1 MRHNEF
7 SGFPRLVDDLD
18 ALHEE
23 INQALKRT
31 YLAVGAV
38 LLPCAG
44 LVAYALGMA
53 G

>member
-1 MRHNEF
+1 MRQNDL

-23 INQALKRT
+23 ITLAVKWT

-38 LLPCAG
+38 ILPCLG
-44 LVAYALGMA
+44 VALFSLGTA
-53 G
+53 